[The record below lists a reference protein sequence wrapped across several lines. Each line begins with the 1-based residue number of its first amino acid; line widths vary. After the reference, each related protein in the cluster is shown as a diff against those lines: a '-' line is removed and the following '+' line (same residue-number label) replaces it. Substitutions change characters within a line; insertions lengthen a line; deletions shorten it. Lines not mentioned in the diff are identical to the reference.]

1 MMTGRKSS
9 PAQDKFNLL
18 IGADLV
24 VEEPLGS
31 KPGEDVVVTHHL
43 FQSKGPNLMKL
54 DDNETSRKDMI
65 FVFFTLSSMENES
78 IPRPPWFPLTVL
90 FFCPMVYKLVS
101 FQCSPSAPP
110 KVLSSTLGTDHPLL
124 LVAKPGEFRRFPP
137 GRMDCE
143 WNSSFLLGMFWRQ
156 LGEVAGSLILFFW
169 PVLVSLF
176 VFCWH

>member
-9 PAQDKFNLL
+9 PAQDKFHLL

-31 KPGEDVVVTHHL
+31 KLGEDVVVTHHL

-65 FVFFTLSSMENES
+65 FVFFTLSSMENEA

-124 LVAKPGEFRRFPP
+124 LVAKPGEEKIPP
-137 GRMDCE
+137 VGLWVKRCF
-143 WNSSFLLGMFWRQ
+143 FLDVCNQ
-156 LGEVAGSLILFFW
+156 LGEVAGFLIYSFV
-169 PVLVSLF
+169 VLVLLF